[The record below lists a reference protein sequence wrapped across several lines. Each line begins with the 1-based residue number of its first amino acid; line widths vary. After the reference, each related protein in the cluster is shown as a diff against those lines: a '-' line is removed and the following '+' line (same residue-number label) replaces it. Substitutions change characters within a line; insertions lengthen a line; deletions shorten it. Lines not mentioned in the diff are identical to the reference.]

1 MFGILLHLLCG
12 GYGCPRHPQM
22 RVRTGTA
29 LLQPCGFCPIL
40 SHSTFIDPTLYLKQT
55 KNVIGWSWCMSLI
68 QAFMRQRQV
77 DLWIKTSLV
86 HRASSRMVRAIQK
99 LSQKNKKKGQKNWG
113 VCIQPGALV
122 CCQATE
128 PHFSSKLDGKSLIW
142 VGWSSSQG

>member
-99 LSQKNKKKGQKNWG
+99 LSQKKQKKRTEKLGSLHPTWG
-113 VCIQPGALV
+113 SCLLPSHR
-122 CCQATE
+122 ATLQLQIRWE
-128 PHFSSKLDGKSLIW
+128 KVLYG
-142 VGWSSSQG
+142 